1 LFKHLK
7 KKWGINS
14 NFQLFIIFLVFGI
27 TGSAS
32 VRLGKPILSLLSISP
47 ELFSDVPM
55 GNILYIFLRLIII
68 FPLYQLL
75 LIFFGAIF
83 FQFKFFWEFE
93 KKILK
98 RMGIKL

>member
-1 LFKHLK
+1 LFKTLK

-14 NFQLFIIFLVFGI
+14 NFQLFIIFVVFGI

-32 VRLGKPILSLLSISP
+32 VSLGKPFLSILSISP
-47 ELFSDVPM
+47 ELFSDIPL

-68 FPLYQLL
+68 FPLYQFL
-75 LIFFGAIF
+75 LICFGAIF

-93 KKILK
+93 KKILR